1 MLKHDYAALMQKY
14 FKPITYNLG
23 ELEMIFSYVDE
34 LTLTELEFIIKSIVE
49 SETHVGVIGFKARAQ
64 SYLKQSNVSPTY
76 ETISM
81 CSKCLDTGVVFVKAE
96 HSQVESLAMQCDC
109 NCRNDWGLPIYSS
122 KYTIVNHPYL
132 KIKNK
137 GSWDLWCKTYAR
149 HMHKSKEIWNTE
161 TKSAQQGE

>member
-1 MLKHDYAALMQKY
+1 MQKNEYAVIMQKY
-14 FKPITYNLG
+14 FRPNTYNLG
-23 ELEMIFSYVDE
+23 ELEMIYSYVNE
-34 LTLTELEFIIKSIVE
+34 LSLTEFEFIIISIVE
-49 SETHVGVIGFKARAQ
+49 SETPVRVIGFKARAQ
-64 SYLKQSNVSPTY
+64 SYLKQSTSSQKY
-76 ETISM
+76 EPVSM

-96 HSQVESLAMQCDC
+96 HSQVESLAMQCNC
-109 NCRNDWGLPIYSS
+109 NCRDDWGLPMYTS

-161 TKSAQQGE
+161 IK